1 MVVQGTRYTSSG
13 KDGMISRFMRCQT
26 KICVSQLEQFN
37 AEKVPRHF
45 GTEAEGL
52 RLGKL
57 MVWNVIHGLFFTGH
71 VYFPRGFFVGS
82 QKSCGRQ
89 KKGR

>member
-1 MVVQGTRYTSSG
+1 M
-13 KDGMISRFMRCQT
+13 RFMRCQT
-26 KICVSQLEQFN
+26 KIFVRQLEQFN

-52 RLGKL
+52 PLGKL
-57 MVWNVIHGLFFTGH
+57 MVCNLIHGLFFTGH
-71 VYFPRGFFVGS
+71 VYYIPGGFYIGFPKTL
-82 QKSCGRQ
+82 QPA